1 MSSARFVA
9 TFLFLISSHLS
20 FSQYHGVIIDHVT
33 QHPISDVHIV
43 VVGTAIGTSTDSLGY
58 FSLDI
63 SRTDSI
69 LVRISAIGYSTVE
82 QMLIKNFENRIE
94 LTTTAILLNNE
105 VTITAQRSERISFD
119 VAIATTTIS
128 SAQLKEYEARS
139 TPEAL
144 MNQTGVW
151 VQKTNHGG
159 GSPIVR
165 GLVGNQV
172 LLLVDGIRLNNA
184 TYRYG
189 PNQYL
194 STVDP
199 QIIERIEVNRGSGSV
214 LYGSDALGGVVQLLS
229 RTPSFSTGGLKMRGE
244 LSSKWMS
251 AGMEKSIRPEL
262 ELQGKNVAF
271 LGGVSVRSYGDVLAG
286 GTLGFL
292 RPSGYEERSAD
303 AKLLVRSQRGDVFT
317 AAFQQTTQQH
327 VPRYDQVVQGGYRIY
342 EFEPQTRQLAYIRW
356 EHTTKS
362 AWVQALRITTSLN
375 RSVEGTISQKNNS
388 ADLKNQNDEVNTV
401 GLMAEI
407 HSNPIARWR
416 SQSGVEYYRD
426 HVSSSAVV
434 FNTSNNTETQQRG
447 SYADGSINSN
457 WAVFTNHQFE
467 WKRFQFL
474 AGARWNTVVVKVMDK
489 IFGDQQINPQDLIG
503 NAGVMF
509 SITPRLRVM
518 GNMNTGF
525 RAPNVD
531 DMSKFGT
538 LEANVFEIPSSGLSP
553 ERSTSV
559 EVGFKYK
566 APKLSWTITTYQ
578 TRLSDLIDRL
588 PSTYLGSTTFDG
600 RTVYQKKN
608 VGEALV
614 QGFEADVEMQVLPSL
629 TLNGNV
635 TYTHGQNE
643 TKNEPMRR
651 IPPMFGKLGIRYSH
665 PSSFWMRAEWIM
677 AASQSRLAAG
687 DKSDVRIAIRLV
699 NDVMPAWDIFSL
711 YAGYSY
717 KFVGVQ
723 VSAQNIFDKAYRVYA
738 SGVDGYGRC
747 FTASVRVKF

>member
-1 MSSARFVA
+1 MQYLRWTAIF
-9 TFLFLISSHLS
+9 FLWGSSHLALS
-20 FSQYHGVIIDHVT
+20 QFSGVVVNQIT
-33 QHPISDVHIV
+33 QQPISDVHLV
-43 VVGTAIGTSTDSLGY
+43 VIGTSIGTSTDLSGQYNLEM
-58 FSLDI
+58 

-69 LVRISAIGYSTVE
+69 RVRISAIGFATAERTLS
-82 QMLIKNFENRIE
+82 KGSNSRIE
-94 LTTTAILLNNE
+94 LAASSILLNNE
-105 VTITAQRSERISFD
+105 VTITAQRSERLSFD
-119 VAIATTTIS
+119 VALATTTIS
-128 SAQLKEYEARS
+128 SLQLKEYGARS

-165 GLVGNQV
+165 GLIGNQI

-194 STVDP
+194 STIDP
-199 QIIERIEVNRGSGSV
+199 QLIERIEVNRGSGSV

-229 RTPSFSTGGLKMRGE
+229 RTPSFSTDGLKVRGE
-244 LSSKWMS
+244 VSTKWMS
-251 AGMEKSIRPEL
+251 AGMEKSLRPEL
-262 ELQGKNVAF
+262 EFQGKNVAF
-271 LGGVSVRSYGDVLAG
+271 LGGVSFRSFGDVLAG

-303 AKLLVRSQRGDVFT
+303 AKLLVRNKLGDVFT
-317 AAFQQTTQQH
+317 AAFQQTTQQQ
-327 VPRYDQVVQGGYRIY
+327 VPRYDQVVQGGFKTY
-342 EFEPQTRQLAYIRW
+342 EFEPQIRQLAYIRW
-356 EHTTKS
+356 EH
-362 AWVQALRITTSLN
+362 AMRNPWVQALRITTSLN
-375 RSVEGTISQKNNS
+375 RSIEGTVSQKNNS
-388 ADLKNQNDEVNTV
+388 DDLKKQNDEVNTV
-401 GLMAEI
+401 GLIAEI
-407 HSNPIARWR
+407 HSNPIAQWHA
-416 SQSGVEYYRD
+416 QSGVEYYRD
-426 HVSSSAVV
+426 HVSSNAVV

-447 SYADGSINSN
+447 SYADGSVSSN
-457 WAVFTNHQFE
+457 WAVFTNHQLE

-474 AGARWNTVVVKVMDK
+474 AGARWNAVEVKVMDK
-489 IFGDQQINPQDLIG
+489 IFGDQQINPQALIG

-509 SITPRLRVM
+509 SVNPRLRVM

-538 LEANVFEIPSSGLSP
+538 LEANVFEIPSGGLSP

-566 APKLSWTITTYQ
+566 APRLSWTITTYQ
-578 TRLSDLIDRL
+578 TKLSDLIDRV
-588 PSTYLGSTTFDG
+588 PSTYLGSNIFDS

-614 QGFEADVEMQVLPSL
+614 QGFEADVEMQVLSSL
-629 TLNGNV
+629 TLNGNI

-665 PSSFWMRAEWIM
+665 SSGFWMRAEWAM

-699 NDVMPAWDIFSL
+699 NGEMPAWDIFGV

-723 VSAQNIFDKAYRVYA
+723 ISAQNIFDKAYRVYA

-747 FTASVRVKF
+747 FTASIRVRF